1 MSVITISRQLGS
13 LGTEIA
19 QTVSERLDYEYVDK
33 EKIGEA
39 LAAYDLPLSE
49 VEKFDEKKPP
59 FWGSWQTQR
68 EKFLHLLRAVIY
80 DFASKGNV
88 VIVGRGGQV
97 LLKDLPGVL
106 HLRIVA
112 PFEVRIRGIIEQEG
126 GDEKKA
132 AQLLRRS
139 DRDSA
144 GFIRSFFD
152 VDSEDP
158 NLYDLVIN
166 TQKLSIDTAVEMILK
181 VMQSPETKDGEEKAA
196 EKLADLALIQ
206 KVEAAL
212 LSVVGGD
219 LRHISIRIEDG
230 VVTLGGTVTS
240 GVGQESCQRAV
251 AGINGVKRVE
261 NQLSVIQYYRP
272 GT

>member
-13 LGTEIA
+13 LGTVIA
-19 QTVSERLDYEYVDK
+19 QTISEKLDYEYVDK

-39 LAAYDLPLSE
+39 LAAYDLPISE

-112 PFEVRIRGIIEQEG
+112 PFDLRVKRLSEQRWV
-126 GDEKKA
+126 DESQA
-132 AQLLRRS
+132 HRVLRRS

-144 GFIRSFFD
+144 GFLRSFFD
-152 VDSEDP
+152 VDWDDQS
-158 NLYDLVIN
+158 LYDLVIN
-166 TQKLSIDTAVEMILK
+166 TQKLSIESAVEMILK
-181 VMQSPETKDGEEKAA
+181 VMQSPEIKDGEKKAA

-219 LRHISIRIEDG
+219 LRHISIQIEDG
-230 VVTLGGTVTS
+230 VVTLRGAVTS
-240 GVGQESCQRAV
+240 GVDQEGCQRAV
-251 AGINGVKRVE
+251 AGIKGVKSVE
-261 NQLSVIQYYRP
+261 NQLSVAQYY
-272 GT
+272 GFGQ